1 MRHSAASHYWGN
13 RYGREIQ
20 ILQAKIL
27 VVSYETSIAGVGLDP
42 FHENESFEVK

>member
-1 MRHSAASHYWGN
+1 MRHSAASRYWGN

-27 VVSYETSIAGVGLDP
+27 VVSYETAIAGV
-42 FHENESFEVK
+42 ESFEVK